1 LQILED
7 SGKYWLYQYYR
18 YWKISYEVAECTC
31 IFFFDLSV
39 RLLCL
44 LSTQIF
50 QILHITIVYSEGGMD
65 RQGYASSF
73 SRPLLLPLLFSPS
86 SHTASSF
93 PGPFL
98 PVSLYPVHSL
108 SEIPLN
114 RHRNVY
120 VKLTPQSGQPL
131 KTIWIFWSH
140 RWTVYRSFRLYIIYW
155 RCAYCLELVFGRIFD
170 QNSELLNLAN
180 FCEKSWHTPLRY
192 MVCPF
197 SVIICGSFLTWI
209 IITL

>member
-1 LQILED
+1 MQIPEDSGKYWLYQYCRYWKILAIPVLQILED
-7 SGKYWLYQYYR
+7 SRKYWLYQYYR

-31 IFFFDLSV
+31 IFFFVLSV

-131 KTIWIFWSH
+131 KTI
-140 RWTVYRSFRLYIIYW
+140 
-155 RCAYCLELVFGRIFD
+155 
-170 QNSELLNLAN
+170 
-180 FCEKSWHTPLRY
+180 
-192 MVCPF
+192 
-197 SVIICGSFLTWI
+197 
-209 IITL
+209 